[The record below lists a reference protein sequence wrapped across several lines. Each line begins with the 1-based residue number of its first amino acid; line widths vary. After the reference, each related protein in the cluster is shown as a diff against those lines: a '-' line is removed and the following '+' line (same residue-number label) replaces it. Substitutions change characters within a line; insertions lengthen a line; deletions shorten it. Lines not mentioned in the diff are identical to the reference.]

1 MNIHFP
7 FCVCVSRSLTFAASG
22 VYNLLTILTFFIHN
36 SLLCNLHNK
45 IPKYPFKFV
54 QFAYCFSPFRCAII
68 LMSVGESPTRQ
79 KERKKQMVLEKLKE
93 YLDRLLMEYKLY
105 GLTANKQIAYGAA
118 MFVSD
123 MYPEHAEAVKELW
136 EGEDNPEAY
145 REKFGW

>member
-1 MNIHFP
+1 
-7 FCVCVSRSLTFAASG
+7 
-22 VYNLLTILTFFIHN
+22 
-36 SLLCNLHNK
+36 
-45 IPKYPFKFV
+45 
-54 QFAYCFSPFRCAII
+54 
-68 LMSVGESPTRQ
+68 
-79 KERKKQMVLEKLKE
+79 MVLEKLKE